1 MGRVKT
7 MIRFIFFY
15 PLYFMYTFPP
25 CMSLFTASDTKEF
38 TTKVS
43 PQLLLN
49 QVYKK
54 ESDKLFSY
62 E

>member
-1 MGRVKT
+1 MGRVKNT
-7 MIRFIFFY
+7 DKIYLFY
-15 PLYFMYTFPP
+15 PFYFMYTFPP